1 MNSMYSNRRTFSSRV
16 GFCGGVDVR
25 TESKVGLRV
34 EVVETEL
41 EGVKVVPVGEEVP
54 VETELEGVKV
64 VPVETELEGVS
75 VVPVGE
81 EVPVETELEG
91 VKVVPV
97 GEEVP
102 VETELEVEVVP
113 VGAGV
118 TGATV
123 EASFPVEF

>member
-54 VETELEGVKV
+54 VETELE
-64 VPVETELEGVS
+64 
-75 VVPVGE
+75 
-81 EVPVETELEG
+81 
-91 VKVVPV
+91 
-97 GEEVP
+97 
-102 VETELEVEVVP
+102 VEVVP